1 MSSFPLPAFF
11 DFPISFIS
19 VLLVVPLLC
28 TEVCHFLH
36 LWQFVSP
43 VFLVDLPVSPVSKQ
57 KLLFFI

>member
-11 DFPISFIS
+11 DCPISFIS

-36 LWQFVSP
+36 LWQFVPCGPACVPSFQAKTF
-43 VFLVDLPVSPVSKQ
+43 VFYLTVC
-57 KLLFFI
+57 